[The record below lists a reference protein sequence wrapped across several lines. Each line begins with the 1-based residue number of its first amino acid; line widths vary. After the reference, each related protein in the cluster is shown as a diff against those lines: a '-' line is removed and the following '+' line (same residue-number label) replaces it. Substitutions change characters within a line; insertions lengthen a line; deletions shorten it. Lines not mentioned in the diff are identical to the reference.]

1 MNLLWLY
8 SSSQENLCL
17 KNNMCPS
24 SCTLLGSKLSF
35 QYFPTN
41 LRESRIHRN
50 DNNFAHHCFGTPL
63 HCYSAHL
70 LNQEQKTSNIAQK
83 YCF

>member
-1 MNLLWLY
+1 M
-8 SSSQENLCL
+8 
-17 KNNMCPS
+17 
-24 SCTLLGSKLSF
+24 
-35 QYFPTN
+35 
-41 LRESRIHRN
+41 HRN